1 MNYRNSF
8 LQWVKQFTQS
18 SASANNSIVLWSE
31 LKPSRKEKQEA
42 TVFSFSKGQIT
53 IFWIIG
59 ALIAYAAYL
68 IFNSLSLLYLIL
80 TGLLISVALET
91 FIKWGQRYMNRGLA
105 IGIMYFFLVI
115 FMLAGLIIMLP
126 FLLKQLASIISL
138 LITQVSTMGQKIS
151 TMGLSAYIES
161 MSWIPGIIKSYMLD
175 SLWSNAWQLQ
185 NTVMQ
190 NISALVSTGSMYA
203 SNISSM
209 ALSLVW
215 SIFTILGQIALVLTI
230 AVFFSIEKERVI
242 RFFVH
247 HTSSTL
253 TYTQFMSEK
262 VDIFYK
268 KMGTWLKTQ
277 LALCLYIFVVV
288 YVALLVLWWFGMPLP
303 NAFSLALMAWFTEF
317 IPYVWPILG
326 AVPAIIVATIIYGWK
341 GFLVVGIIYVVIQ
354 QIENN
359 VLVPMLMN
367 KSLGVSPLLILLCAL
382 FFGSILG
389 FIGVLM
395 AVPFAILITMVAKKD
410 FE

>member
-59 ALIAYAAYL
+59 ALIAYAGYL

-151 TMGLSAYIES
+151 TMGLPAYIES

-203 SNISSM
+203 SNIGSM